1 MNLDEFQSFY
11 DFTGR
16 TVLITGGAGMLGAGI
31 AHALLAFHANVVILN
46 RDPEK
51 ARNVLVGF
59 TKNAKGRAVNVS
71 GDVLNAETLY
81 RARETIITEFGT
93 VDILIN
99 AAGGNHPSAT
109 TSDQLSFFDLP
120 QDALQY
126 VGNLNLLGTI
136 LPCQVFGRDM
146 AERGEGVILN
156 ISSMNAFRPL
166 TRIPAYSAA
175 KAGVT
180 NFTQWLAV
188 HMAQNYSPRIRV
200 NAIAPG
206 FFLTEMNRYLLID
219 KDSGELSARGRA
231 IIDHTP
237 MNRFGTPEDLL
248 GATLWLVSPAAS
260 FVTGIVI
267 PIDGGFSAFSGV

>member
-1 MNLDEFQSFY
+1 MNLDELRLLY

-16 TVLITGGAGMLGAGI
+16 TVLITGGAGVLGAGI
-31 AHALLAFHANVVILN
+31 AHGLLGCHANVVILN
-46 RDPEK
+46 RDQEK
-51 ARNVLVGF
+51 ARRTLDGF
-59 TKNAKGRAVNVS
+59 PKNTKGHALS
-71 GDVLNAETLY
+71 IIGDVLKAETLH
-81 RARETIITEFGT
+81 RALETINAEFGG

-120 QDALQY
+120 QEALQH
-126 VGNLNLLGTI
+126 VGDLNLMGTI
-136 LPCQVFGRDM
+136 LPCQVFGRAM

-156 ISSMNAFRPL
+156 VSSMNALRPL

-175 KAGVT
+175 KAGVS

-188 HMAQNYSPRIRV
+188 HMAQKYSPRIRV

-206 FFLTEMNRYLLID
+206 FFITELNRSLLID
-219 KDSGELSARGRA
+219 KDSGEPSARGRA
-231 IIDHTP
+231 IIEHTP

-248 GATLWLVSPAAS
+248 GATLWLISPAAS
-260 FVTGIVI
+260 FVTGVVI